1 VASAGRIFYIVARIR
16 ATTSSG
22 SSALTQS
29 HANAANLLTRSYSRQ
44 LLWQRLQRR
53 NCSWPKS
60 NSPFMA

>member
-44 LLWQRLQRR
+44 LLLQRR